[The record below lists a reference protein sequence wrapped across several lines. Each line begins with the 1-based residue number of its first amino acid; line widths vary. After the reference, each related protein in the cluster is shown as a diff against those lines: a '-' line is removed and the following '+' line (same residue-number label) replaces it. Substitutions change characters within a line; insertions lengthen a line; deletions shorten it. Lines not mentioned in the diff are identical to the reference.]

1 MNERTCKA
9 WLAITEVAYNIISI
23 ALFLTEA
30 DGGQSLYTNKIWM
43 WSAWD
48 LRHLWTIYSRIWLP
62 EPQPVLTGSYWPI
75 LMDLVDLM
83 DHHDPC
89 KLNLERQSLQA
100 LDCWRK
106 CSVLLRTSWE
116 VLQLQIEKGGGE
128 RAEQTVWTTFT
139 THCPSSCHCRL
150 ATNRWTIIC
159 SLIHWLG
166 VAHQYLGWAE
176 WH

>member
-1 MNERTCKA
+1 
-9 WLAITEVAYNIISI
+9 
-23 ALFLTEA
+23 
-30 DGGQSLYTNKIWM
+30 M

-75 LMDLVDLM
+75 FMDLVDLM

-139 THCPSSCHCRL
+139 TDCPSSCHCRL
-150 ATNRWTIIC
+150 ATNRWKIIC
-159 SLIHWLG
+159 SVIQRLG
-166 VAHQYLGWAE
+166 VTHQYLGWSE
-176 WH
+176 WSVWHQTEIIFLHLANPTRFLPFFFMILYTLSWLI

>member
-1 MNERTCKA
+1 
-9 WLAITEVAYNIISI
+9 
-23 ALFLTEA
+23 
-30 DGGQSLYTNKIWM
+30 M

-159 SLIHWLG
+159 SPGRHELRSFLAASSTQNYFLIARMLRF
-166 VAHQYLGWAE
+166 L
-176 WH
+176 WHSRQKCRI